1 VNLFHHFFHLALV
14 ATATAFQP
22 VVRPPAVTRALMV
35 RTEPLQCA
43 PSRTEPPQMVLPK
56 IVGAVLFLP
65 WFATVII
72 NNLPTEQ
79 RLKIQKSA
87 LLQSGATMR
96 VVNKNE
102 KPKVRGA
109 RLPPDAVAITEKF
122 KKVYPRKDL
131 ELLWGAMLKCY
142 GSQANAILAAR
153 SNPQI
158 LNPSYSF
165 CNTMLESKRVLLGVL
180 TEEEALEV
188 MLQNPSVLQCGPS
201 LEALGASE
209 IKSFAGLRGVANS
222 VPEPARVAVLGGLL
236 AAVLFPVV
244 GTQVPELADSGL
256 LAANKAFVGAVL
268 APIFAVVILYLSRAG
283 GA

>member
-1 VNLFHHFFHLALV
+1 
-14 ATATAFQP
+14 
-22 VVRPPAVTRALMV
+22 
-35 RTEPLQCA
+35 
-43 PSRTEPPQMVLPK
+43 MVLPK

-180 TEEEALEV
+180 TEEEVRRRDSNERGGSSAPEGFAAHTTRLANGR
-188 MLQNPSVLQCGPS
+188 MTSAP
-201 LEALGASE
+201 AAAGAGGDAAKP
-209 IKSFAGLRGVANS
+209 IGAAVWPVARGARRIRDQILRR
-222 VPEPARVAVLGGLL
+222 PARRRQQVS
-236 AAVLFPVV
+236 
-244 GTQVPELADSGL
+244 GT
-256 LAANKAFVGAVL
+256 
-268 APIFAVVILYLSRAG
+268 
-283 GA
+283 